1 MSCDEERMA
10 REMMMI
16 MLSYPMFN
24 CLVDGPLSC
33 LHSGYATALSYTGGE
48 EEAREGGPV
57 WELLD
62 NNSIKS
68 CLAG

>member
-1 MSCDEERMA
+1 MA

-24 CLVDGPLSC
+24 CPTDGPLSC
-33 LHSGYATALSYTGGE
+33 LHTGHARALSYTGGE

-62 NNSIKS
+62 NNSIK
-68 CLAG
+68 CWLADCDQ